1 MYVIDCPGGLLRWF
15 NRSRRHP
22 GGPNPGA
29 YRQSGEPTTIRKEGD
44 PSVNTNLIAQPKV
57 VSRAEWLSAR
67 KQLLAGEKLLTH
79 QRDEIDRQ
87 RRELPWVK
95 VEKDYLFDGPGG
107 RESLADLFAGRSQLI
122 VSHFMFGPG
131 WKEGCVGCSFRSDH
145 IEGARTHLEHHDV
158 SLVTISRAPL
168 PEIQAFK
175 ERMGWRFKW
184 LSSYSSDFN
193 YDYGV
198 SFTKEEVAS
207 GKVNY
212 NYQLRDFVVEELSG
226 ISVFHKNAEDEIFH
240 TYSTYARG
248 DEMLATTY
256 MYLDLTPKGR
266 NENGPHFSLGDW
278 VRHHDRYDA
287 TGFVNA
293 GGRFVASPTQEPSC
307 KCEGES
313 DGVGR

>member
-1 MYVIDCPGGLLRWF
+1 MYVIDCPDGLRRFDRNCRHTGGA
-15 NRSRRHP
+15 
-22 GGPNPGA
+22 NPGA
-29 YRQSGEPTTIRKEGD
+29 YRQPGEPTTIRKEGD
-44 PSVNTNLIAQPKV
+44 PFMNTNLNAHSNV

-67 KQLLAGEKLLTH
+67 KELLAAEKLLTR
-79 QRDEIDRQ
+79 QRDEIDRR

-107 RESLADLFAGRSQLI
+107 RKSLADLFEGRSQLI
-122 VSHFMFGPG
+122 VSHFMFGPD
-131 WKEGCVGCSFRSDH
+131 WKEGCAGCSFRSDH
-145 IEGARTHLEHHDV
+145 VEGALTHLEHHDV
-158 SLVTISRAPL
+158 SLATISRAPL
-168 PEIQAFK
+168 PEIQAFQ

-198 SFTKEEVAS
+198 SFTKEEIAS
-207 GKVNY
+207 GKVHY
-212 NYQLRDFVVEELSG
+212 NYQLRDFVIEEASG
-226 ISVFHKNAEDEIFH
+226 ISVFYKNAQDEIFH
-240 TYSTYARG
+240 TYSTYGRG
-248 DEMLATTY
+248 DEMLDTTY

-266 NENGPHFSLGDW
+266 NETGPRYNLGDW

-287 TGFVNA
+287 AGFVNA
-293 GGRFVASPTQEPSC
+293 GGRFVASPFQEPSC